1 MWTRISEPWQICL
14 EEAWNAYCA
23 DSFPIGAAIANNNGE
38 ILASGRNQTRDNGS
52 GRGMVRNH
60 ELAHAEL
67 NALLSFDSY
76 KIDPTCALYALLEPC
91 PLCFSAFYMSGM
103 RHLHVAARDPLAGSV
118 NLLNTTPYLKRKPI
132 HIHLPEDNALETLV
146 IALNIEYF
154 LRAYRNPGKMLKS
167 WREILPR
174 GVELGEKL
182 SHSGQ
187 LYSMS
192 KEGYSVESM
201 AEELGKMII

>member
-14 EEAWNAYCA
+14 EEAWTAYCA
-23 DSFPIGAAIANNNGE
+23 DTFPIGAAIANKNGE
-38 ILASGRNQTRDNGS
+38 ILARGRNQIRDNGS
-52 GRGMVRNH
+52 GTGIVRNH

-67 NALLSFDSY
+67 NALLSFDSK
-76 KIDPTCALYALLEPC
+76 KIDPTCSLYALLEPC

-103 RHLHVAARDPLAGSV
+103 RHLHFAARDPLAGST
-118 NLLNTTPYLKRKPI
+118 NLLNTTPYLMRKPI
-132 HIHLPEDNALETLV
+132 HVHLPDDHSLETLI
-146 IALNIEYF
+146 IALNIEYS
-154 LRAYRNPGKMLKS
+154 LRAYKNPGKMLRY
-167 WREILPR
+167 WREILPL

-187 LYSMS
+187 LYSMR
-192 KEGYSVESM
+192 KDGFGVESM